1 MFPIRDNNPTRT
13 VPVVTIIL
21 IALNSLVW
29 LYEIFLG
36 SRSDSFIL
44 GYGLTPWRFT
54 HYYMFQGGFWSN
66 SIVPLF
72 WSIFMHAGWMHLIG
86 NMWFLWIFGDNIED
100 RLGHV
105 NYLIFYLLCG
115 IGASLIHVAFNP
127 LSKIPTVGAS
137 GAISGILGAY
147 LISFP
152 NARIYTLLI
161 IFIIIRFVEVPAF
174 LFLIFWLVF
183 QFLAAAAQTGASENV
198 GGVAYWAHM
207 GGFVIGVALLWL
219 MPKKPARPIGYGW
232 NSD

>member
-1 MFPIRDNNPTRT
+1 
-13 VPVVTIIL
+13 
-21 IALNSLVW
+21 
-29 LYEIFLG
+29 
-36 SRSDSFIL
+36 
-44 GYGLTPWRFT
+44 
-54 HYYMFQGGFWSN
+54 
-66 SIVPLF
+66 
-72 WSIFMHAGWMHLIG
+72 MHAGWLHLIG
-86 NMWFLWIFGDNIED
+86 NMWFLWIFGDNIEE
-100 RLGHV
+100 RLGHI

-147 LISFP
+147 LICFP

-161 IFIIIRFVEVPAF
+161 IFVIIRFVEIPAF

-183 QFLAAAAQTGASENV
+183 QFLAAAAQTGAAENV

-219 MPKKPARPIGYGW
+219 MDKKPARPARYGW
-232 NSD
+232 NTD